1 MNFNE
6 VIQGFMI
13 SFWEIGAKKKK
24 KNYRAF
30 LFAAMRVRGSVPQN
44 QMSGC
49 LTIYAILISLHSGA
63 ISVNA
68 SLTEHKIPWSN
79 PK

>member
-1 MNFNE
+1 MKGL
-6 VIQGFMI
+6 QGFMI
-13 SFWEIGAKKKK
+13 SFWEIGAKK

-30 LFAAMRVRGSVPQN
+30 LFAAMRVRGSIPQN

-49 LTIYAILISLHSGA
+49 LTIYVILISLHNGA

-68 SLTEHKIPWSN
+68 SLTEHKIPWPN
-79 PK
+79 PI